1 MFINFALECV
11 AYCRTMQLKNRIMK
25 KLFFAAVALAT
36 ATFVAQAQIHPRIE
50 VAGNFAK
57 RSVTDSK
64 GDTQSGYKM
73 RPGFRAS
80 VAAEIGLAAGL
91 YIAPGITFRQEG
103 SKLPSNKSEALNYL
117 SVPVDLGI
125 RAQLDDTL
133 AVSVEVGPSFAYGVS
148 SSGTGEDAF
157 KTKKLGRFDVSLNA
171 SAALEYN
178 KLYLRV
184 GTDIGVVNTLKEAVQ
199 KATAKNTSF
208 FVGVGYRF

>member
-1 MFINFALECV
+1 
-11 AYCRTMQLKNRIMK
+11 MQLKNRIMK

-91 YIAPGITFRQEG
+91 YIAPGSHSVRKDRNSQAIRV
-103 SKLPSNKSEALNYL
+103 KL
-117 SVPVDLGI
+117 
-125 RAQLDDTL
+125 
-133 AVSVEVGPSFAYGVS
+133 
-148 SSGTGEDAF
+148 
-157 KTKKLGRFDVSLNA
+157 
-171 SAALEYN
+171 
-178 KLYLRV
+178 
-184 GTDIGVVNTLKEAVQ
+184 
-199 KATAKNTSF
+199 
-208 FVGVGYRF
+208 